1 MEGDPTAWIGID
13 LGTQSV
19 KVSAFDSDG
28 APLAHATRPL
38 SSVRHGVRHEQS
50 AEEWWTASAACL
62 RQVVSALPAGY
73 PVGGIAT
80 CATSGT
86 LVVANR
92 QDGSVT
98 TPAIMYDDRRAA
110 DFTEEVNAVGH
121 EIWSRLGYLM
131 QDSWALPAMVW
142 RQRTN
147 PLSSSEIFLTQADVI
162 SWRLA
167 GTQVSSD
174 SSHTLKSG
182 FDLDNGCWPE
192 GECEALG
199 IPASGLNPVVEPGTV
214 IGSVDVTA
222 ADDTGLPVGTPI
234 VAGMTDG
241 SAAQIAAGAVA
252 PGSWNCVL
260 GTTLVLKGSSPTR
273 QQDPTGA
280 IYCHLAPFG
289 SGWWPGGASNIGA
302 RAITE
307 ELSGADPHD
316 LHVTPE
322 KLTDT
327 AVCYPLT
334 GTGERF
340 PFVSA
345 AATGFTLG
353 EDAAPTDPQGRFM
366 EIALGVALI
375 ERLAF
380 DAVEYAGYAVDG
392 AVSFTGGGSTNTTWN
407 HLRASVLGREV
418 RIPRHSAGSFG
429 MAILARAGVEASSE
443 VDFNQIVNQM
453 ATFEYTVTPDFTL
466 QELLHQKYLLLIDE
480 LNRREWIG
488 PALAQFARENTR

>member
-1 MEGDPTAWIGID
+1 MVSDATAWIGID

-19 KVSAFDSDG
+19 KVSAIDSDG
-28 APLAHATRPL
+28 APLAHATKPL
-38 SSVRHGVRHEQS
+38 SSMRNGAHHEQS
-50 AEEWWTASAACL
+50 AEDWWSATAACL
-62 RQVVSALPAGY
+62 REVVSALPAGH

-86 LVVANR
+86 LVVAHR
-92 QDGSVT
+92 HDGTVT

-110 DFTEEVNAVGH
+110 DFTEEVNVVGR
-121 EIWSRLGYLM
+121 EVWSRLGYLM

-142 RQRTN
+142 RQHTN

-167 GTQVSSD
+167 GKPVASD
-174 SSHTLKSG
+174 TSHTLKSG
-182 FDLDNGCWPE
+182 FDLDHGRWPE
-192 GECEALG
+192 EVFSALG
-199 IPASGLNPVVEPGTV
+199 IPAASVNTVVEPGTV
-214 IGSVDVTA
+214 IGVVGAMA
-222 ADDTGLPVGTPI
+222 AEGTGLAVGTPI

-252 PGSWNCVL
+252 PGSWNSVL
-260 GTTLVLKGSSPTR
+260 GTTLVLKGSSATR
-273 QQDPTGA
+273 QEDPTGA

-307 ELSGADPHD
+307 ELSGATPHD
-316 LHVTPE
+316 LHIIPE
-322 KLTDT
+322 KLKDT
-327 AVCYPLT
+327 AVSYPLI

-345 AATGFTLG
+345 EATGFTLG
-353 EDAAPTDPQGRFM
+353 KDTTPTDPQGRFM

-380 DAVEYAGYAVDG
+380 DAVEHAGYPVNG
-392 AVSFTGGGSTNTTWN
+392 ALSFTGGGSTNPTWRQ
-407 HLRASVLGREV
+407 LRATALSREV
-418 RIPRHSAGSFG
+418 RIPRNSEGSVG
-429 MAILARAGVEASSE
+429 MAILARAGVEARSSE
-443 VDFNQIVNQM
+443 DFGHIVEEMVNL
-453 ATFEYTVTPDFTL
+453 EDTVTPDLTL
-466 QELLHQKYLLLIDE
+466 QEVLQPKYLLLIDE
-480 LNRREWIG
+480 LDRRGWIG
-488 PALAQFARENTR
+488 TALAQFARENTR

>member
-1 MEGDPTAWIGID
+1 
-13 LGTQSV
+13 
-19 KVSAFDSDG
+19 
-28 APLAHATRPL
+28 
-38 SSVRHGVRHEQS
+38 
-50 AEEWWTASAACL
+50 
-62 RQVVSALPAGY
+62 
-73 PVGGIAT
+73 
-80 CATSGT
+80 
-86 LVVANR
+86 
-92 QDGSVT
+92 
-98 TPAIMYDDRRAA
+98 MYDDRRAA

-167 GTQVSSD
+167 GTQVASD
-174 SSHTLKSG
+174 TSHTLKSG

-192 GECEALG
+192 GVCEALG

-214 IGSVDVTA
+214 IGSVGVTA
-222 ADDTGLPVGTPI
+222 ADDTGLPVGTSI

-252 PGSWNCVL
+252 PGSWNSVL
-260 GTTLVLKGSSPTR
+260 GTTLVLKGSSATR
-273 QQDPTGA
+273 QEDPTGA

-316 LHVTPE
+316 LRVIPE
-322 KLTDT
+322 KLKDT
-327 AVCYPLT
+327 AVSYPLI

-345 AATGFTLG
+345 EATGFTLG
-353 EDAAPTDPQGRFM
+353 KDTTPTDPQGRFM

-380 DAVEYAGYAVDG
+380 DAVEHAGYPVNG
-392 AVSFTGGGSTNTTWN
+392 ALSFTGGGSTNTTWSQ
-407 HLRASVLGREV
+407 LRASVLGREAHV
-418 RIPRHSAGSFG
+418 PSYSEGSLG
-429 MAILARAGVEASSE
+429 MAILARAGVEGRSREGFS
-443 VDFNQIVNQM
+443 QIVEQM
-453 ATFEYTVTPDFTL
+453 VRLESTVTPDSTHH
-466 QELLHQKYLLLIDE
+466 ELLEQKYLLLIDE
-480 LNRREWIG
+480 LDRRGWIG
-488 PALAQFARENTR
+488 TALAQFARENTR

>member
-1 MEGDPTAWIGID
+1 MASEPTAWIGID

-19 KVSAFDSDG
+19 KVSASDSHG

-38 SSVRHGVRHEQS
+38 SSVRQGRKHEQS
-50 AEEWWTASAACL
+50 AEDWWAASAACL
-62 RQVVSALPAGY
+62 REVVSALPAGY
-73 PVGGIAT
+73 RVGGVAT

-86 LVVANR
+86 LVVAQR
-92 QDGSVT
+92 GDQRVT

-110 DFTEEVNAVGH
+110 DFTEEVNVVGH
-121 EIWSRLGYLM
+121 EVWSRLGYVM

-142 RQRTN
+142 RQRSN
-147 PLSSSEIFLTQADVI
+147 PLRSSEIFLTQADVI

-167 GTQVSSD
+167 GAQVASD
-174 SSHTLKSG
+174 TSHTLKSG
-182 FDLDNGCWPE
+182 FDLDHGCWPE
-192 GECEALG
+192 GVFEALG
-199 IPASGLNPVVEPGTV
+199 IPSSALNTVVEPGTL
-214 IGSVDVTA
+214 IGSVGATA
-222 ADDTGLPVGTPI
+222 AADTGLPLGTPI

-241 SAAQIAAGAVA
+241 SAAQIAAGAVN

-307 ELSGADPHD
+307 ELPGTAPHD
-316 LHVTPE
+316 LYVSPE
-322 KLTDT
+322 KLKDT
-327 AVCYPLT
+327 AVRYPLI

-340 PFVSA
+340 PFVSSE
-345 AATGFTLG
+345 ATGFTLG
-353 EDAAPTDPQGRFM
+353 AHAAPTESQGLFM
-366 EIALGVALI
+366 EIALGVALV

-380 DAVEYAGYAVDG
+380 DAVQNAGYPVTG
-392 AVSFTGGGSTNTTWN
+392 AISFTGGGSTNTTWN

-418 RIPRHSAGSFG
+418 RLPSQSEGSLG
-429 MAILARAGVEASSE
+429 MAILARAGVETTSSE
-443 VDFNQIVNQM
+443 NFGTIVDQM
-453 ATFEYTVTPDFTL
+453 VTLGNTVTPDCAL
-466 QELLHQKYLLLIDE
+466 QELLHQKYLVLIDE
-480 LNRREWIG
+480 LDHRGWIQ
-488 PALAQFARENTR
+488 PALAHFARENTR